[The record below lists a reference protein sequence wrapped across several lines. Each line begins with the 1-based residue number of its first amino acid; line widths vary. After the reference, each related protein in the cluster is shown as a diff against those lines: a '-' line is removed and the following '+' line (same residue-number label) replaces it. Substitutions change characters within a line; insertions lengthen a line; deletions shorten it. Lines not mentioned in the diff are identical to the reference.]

1 MMFRDGMPD
10 GKRSREERGMERGE
24 DAGPRHAGLVGVGGG
39 LGAGRLESAAAAA
52 AGCCWLLSFFLYIN
66 QKNIK

>member
-24 DAGPRHAGLVGVGGG
+24 DAGPRHAGLVGVGG

-52 AGCCWLLSFFLYIN
+52 AGCCWLLSFFLYIRRFIS
-66 QKNIK
+66 K

>member
-1 MMFRDGMPD
+1 MVFRDGMPD

-39 LGAGRLESAAAAA
+39 WALGGWSLLLLLLLAA
-52 AGCCWLLSFFLYIN
+52 AGYFPFFSI
-66 QKNIK
+66 